1 MDVQVTKE
9 AFSSQKKENIQHLQ
23 RMKFLNFFLLLW
35 IRIPNT
41 DPDPLTQLNPEPNPD
56 PQPCIKVLKHTATG
70 KVRLLMRRDQVLKI
84 CVNHYVTPALV
95 AGFKEKDSKS
105 LTWAAQD
112 YSDGELTGMTF
123 ALRLVSLNLPK
134 ALSVFYSVPLSILP
148 CLPIVS
154 SFFFL

>member
-1 MDVQVTKE
+1 
-9 AFSSQKKENIQHLQ
+9 
-23 RMKFLNFFLLLW
+23 MKFFIFFA
-35 IRIPNT
+35 T
-41 DPDPLTQLNPEPNPD
+41 FVGHFVDPDPLTRLKRD

-105 LTWAAQD
+105 WTWAAQD

-123 ALRLVSLNLPK
+123 ALRLVHYK
-134 ALSVFYSVPLSILP
+134 
-148 CLPIVS
+148 S
-154 SFFFL
+154 S